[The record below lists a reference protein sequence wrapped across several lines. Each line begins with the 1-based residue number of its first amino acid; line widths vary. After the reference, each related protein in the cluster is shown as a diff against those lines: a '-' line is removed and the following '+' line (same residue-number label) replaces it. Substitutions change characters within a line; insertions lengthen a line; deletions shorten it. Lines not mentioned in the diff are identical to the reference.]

1 MARTKWRGQGSTSHK
16 IVYKKGTGK
25 LGISPMGH
33 YKPGLKTAIVTKP
46 KPKKKRGQKVWHKN
60 GLDGKDWFTY
70 K

>member
-1 MARTKWRGQGSTSHK
+1 
-16 IVYKKGTGK
+16 
-25 LGISPMGH
+25 MGH

-46 KPKKKRGQKVWHKN
+46 KKKKRGEKVWHKN